1 MGFRS
6 LWCLLALASGSLCDE
21 DTSLMQTGKV
31 QMAIG
36 SDGSNDDLSTLSLTI
51 DESQLRKLT
60 RLLA

>member
-1 MGFRS
+1 
-6 LWCLLALASGSLCDE
+6 
-21 DTSLMQTGKV
+21 MQTGKV